1 MLNLFNSDRNDV
13 NRTQLL
19 EYKRAYKTL
28 INKKK
33 KEYNLRKVT
42 ELESLKNKKPK
53 DFWKYFKSKGKKTKV
68 KLYH

>member
-1 MLNLFNSDRNDV
+1 M
-13 NRTQLL
+13 QLL

-33 KEYNLRKVT
+33 KEYNQRNVT

-53 DFWKYFKSKGKKTKV
+53 DFWHQLWK
-68 KLYH
+68 